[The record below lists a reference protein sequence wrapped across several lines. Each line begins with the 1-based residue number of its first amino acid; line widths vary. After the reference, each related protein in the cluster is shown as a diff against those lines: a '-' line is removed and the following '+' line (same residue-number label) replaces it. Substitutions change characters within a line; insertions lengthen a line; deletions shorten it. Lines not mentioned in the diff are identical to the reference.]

1 MSYDRNTK
9 ILSGI
14 DVPPMYHPNI
24 TLGEFLLHYLYRDST
39 RVIQT
44 NHDDGVQITA
54 GEMAKLGCQ
63 IAGGLLK
70 HIKMGDVIGIVCK
83 NTSYV
88 TPLILGGFLAGT
100 PVSTVDPT
108 YRANDIAHVFSLTK
122 PKIVFCDKD
131 NLSEVKE
138 GLRQSEIDCK
148 VLTVDERTAGHSH
161 LFELY
166 ESSAANT
173 EFRPKRLDIKAS
185 KNCAAILCSSG
196 TTGLSK
202 GCMLSHQQ
210 CMGLTKAGP
219 YFATLFSFSSLYWY
233 TGFSGLMQSL
243 GNNVNRVI
251 TKKSFSPELLV
262 EIIEKH
268 KVNAIVASPTHIVLL
283 LNAKIIIEKA
293 DFSSLWLAILTG
305 GPMDMSLRKEF
316 QKYLKTGSI
325 AMYYA
330 TTENGSVISSTTP
343 FEPVSNSC
351 GKPMPNTKV
360 KVVDDDGNSLD
371 ALQVGEICVLHPY
384 SFLGYCNNKEETDS
398 AVDSLG
404 WLRTGD
410 IGYVTDG
417 GEIFLVD
424 RKKEVFKQMNYTV
437 YPSEIESFILNIK
450 GVKEVCVVGIR
461 ELDGWRGAAVVV
473 TEAESAITEKE
484 IVDEVHKNFPD
495 FKRLHGGAYFVDSL
509 PITSNGKIKRLEARA
524 IAEKMYAQK
533 SRSSFKID

>member
-14 DVPPMYHPNI
+14 EVPPLYHPNI

-63 IAGGLLK
+63 IAGGLLN
-70 HIKMGDVIGIVCK
+70 HIKIGDVLGIVCK

-88 TPLILGGFLAGT
+88 TPLVLGGFLAGT

-108 YRANDIAHVFSLTK
+108 YRAKEIAHVFSLTK
-122 PKIVFCDKD
+122 PKIVFCDKA

-138 GLRQSEIDCK
+138 GLRQCEVVCK
-148 VLTVDERTAGHSH
+148 VLTVDERAAEHSH
-161 LFELY
+161 LFDLF
-166 ESSAANT
+166 ESSDANA
-173 EFRPKRLDIKAS
+173 EFRPTRLDVEAS

-210 CMGLTKAGP
+210 CMSSTKAGP
-219 YFATLFSFSSLYWY
+219 YFSTLFSFSSLYWY

-243 GNNVNRVI
+243 ANNINRVI
-251 TKKSFSPELLV
+251 TKSSFSPELLV
-262 EIIEKH
+262 DIIEKH
-268 KVNAIVASPTHIVLL
+268 KVNSIVSPPAHIQLL
-283 LNAKIIIEKA
+283 LKSKVIEKA
-293 DFSSLWLAILTG
+293 DFSSLRIAVLTG
-305 GPMDMSLRKEF
+305 GPMDASLRKQF
-316 QKYLKTGSI
+316 QKFLKAGSI
-325 AMYYA
+325 ASFYA
-330 TTENGSVISSTTP
+330 TTEIGSVISSTAP
-343 FEPVSNSC
+343 FEPISNSC
-351 GKPMPNTKV
+351 GKPTPNTKV
-360 KVVDDDGNSLD
+360 KVVDDDGKLLD

-384 SFLGYCNNKEETDS
+384 TFLGYCNNREETETAADS
-398 AVDSLG
+398 TG
-404 WLRTGD
+404 WLKTGD
-410 IGYVTDG
+410 LGYVTEG

-424 RKKEVFKQMNYTV
+424 RKKEVFDQMNYTV
-437 YPSEIESFILNIK
+437 YPSEIESYIRSIK

-461 ELDGWRGAAVVV
+461 ELAGWRGAAVVV
-473 TEAESAITEKE
+473 KDADSSVTEKD
-484 IVDEVHKNFPD
+484 IVDEVHRNFLD

-509 PITSNGKIKRLEARA
+509 PTTTTGKIKRLEART
-524 IAEKMYAQK
+524 IAEKMYEQK
-533 SRSSFKID
+533 FRSSSKID

>member
-14 DVPPMYHPNI
+14 EVPPLYHPNI

-44 NHDDGVQITA
+44 NHDDGVEITA

-63 IAGGLLK
+63 IAGGLLNHLK
-70 HIKMGDVIGIVCK
+70 IGDVIGIVCK

-88 TPLILGGFLAGT
+88 APLILGGFLAGT

-108 YRANDIAHVFSLTK
+108 YRANEIDHVFSLTK

-138 GLRQSEIDCK
+138 GLRQCDIVCK
-148 VLTVDERTAGHSH
+148 VLTVDERVAGHDH
-161 LFELY
+161 LFDLY
-166 ESSAANT
+166 DSSDANA
-173 EFRPKRLDIKAS
+173 EFRPKRLDIEAS

-202 GCMLSHQQ
+202 GCLLSHQQ
-210 CMGLTKAGP
+210 CISFTHAGP
-219 YFATLFSFSSLYWY
+219 YFATLFCFSSLYWY

-251 TKKSFSPELLV
+251 TKCSFSPELLV

-268 KVNAIVASPTHIVLL
+268 KVNAIVSPPAHIALL
-283 LNAKIIIEKA
+283 LKSKVIEKA
-293 DFSSLWLAILTG
+293 DFSSLWLTVLTG
-305 GPMDMSLRKEF
+305 GPMDVSLRKEF
-316 QKYLKTGSI
+316 QKYLKIGSI
-325 AMYYA
+325 SMYYA
-330 TTENGSVISSTTP
+330 TTENGTVISTTTP

-351 GKPMPNTKV
+351 GKPTPNTKV
-360 KVVDDDGNSLD
+360 KVVDDDGKLLD
-371 ALQVGEICVLHPY
+371 ALQVGEICVLQPHK
-384 SFLGYCNNKEETDS
+384 FIGYCNNKEETET
-398 AVDSLG
+398 AVDSTG
-404 WLRTGD
+404 WLKTGD
-410 IGYVTDG
+410 LGYVTES

-424 RKKEVFKQMNYTV
+424 RKKEVFDQMNYTV
-437 YPSEIESFILNIK
+437 YPSEIESYIRGIK
-450 GVKEVCVVGIR
+450 GVKQVCVVGIR
-461 ELDGWRGAAVVV
+461 QLDGWRGAAVVV
-473 TEAESAITEKE
+473 KEANSSVTEKE
-484 IVDEVHKNFPD
+484 IVDEVHRNFLD

-509 PITSNGKIKRLEARA
+509 PMTSTGKIKRLEARA
-524 IAEKMYAQK
+524 IAEKMYEQK
-533 SRSSFKID
+533 CRSSSKID